1 MTENILEYILF
12 DSQDGAILDHKKMTT
27 REAVFLNNE
36 ARAVG
41 EIYLQWEPALFK
53 VYRSGSRAAAR

>member
-1 MTENILEYILF
+1 MTENILEHILF

-53 VYRSGSRAAAR
+53 V